1 MVIDLER
8 FSVSLLTRCSAPALA
23 PLLLAM
29 IMVLPAQAHAQ
40 ESTVSVPLPLVAAVA
55 ALPVADEAREGYDRS
70 LFPHWVDADRDRCN
84 TRSEVLLEEA
94 VVAPEIGE
102 RCRISGGEWFSYYD
116 GETVTEARALDIDHM
131 VPLAEA
137 WDSGASQWTTAR
149 RRDYANDLG
158 EPVAL
163 VAVTARQ
170 NRSKADQDP
179 AEWMPASAEAHC
191 RYVAEWTTV
200 KTRWGLSVDT
210 AEREALLGFAQACPG
225 AVVEAEPAL

>member
-1 MVIDLER
+1 MSLLAR
-8 FSVSLLTRCSAPALA
+8 FSALA
-23 PLLLAM
+23 PAVLAA
-29 IMVLPAQAHAQ
+29 VVALPANAPAHAH
-40 ESTVSVPLPLVAAVA
+40 ETAVSVPLPLAAAVA

-70 LFPHWVDADRDRCN
+70 LFPHWVDADRNGCN

-94 VVAPEIGE
+94 VVAPEVGD
-102 RCRISGGEWFSYYD
+102 RCRISGGEWSSYYD

-191 RYVAEWTTV
+191 RYVTEWTTV

-210 AEREALLGFAQACPG
+210 AEREALLGFAQSCPD
-225 AVVEAEPAL
+225 AVVETEPAA